1 VRSGESTS
9 WTLPCA
15 LVTPTDLETAR
26 RSVVIDASV
35 ALRLLLDGSPEAA
48 AVVASGELT
57 APEVIV
63 AETLNGLVSAVRF
76 AGLELNSAAA
86 LLERFLRLPIELVAD
101 RELAAK
107 TLGVATE
114 LGLSAY
120 DAAYVALAL
129 ARDLPL
135 FTADKPVAASYLR
148 SELIP

>member
-1 VRSGESTS
+1 M
-9 WTLPCA
+9 
-15 LVTPTDLETAR
+15 TPADPEPAR
-26 RSVVIDASV
+26 RRVVIDASV

-76 AGLELNSAAA
+76 TGLDLNSAAA

-101 RELAAK
+101 RELAAE

-135 FTADKPVAASYLR
+135 FTADKPVAARYPR